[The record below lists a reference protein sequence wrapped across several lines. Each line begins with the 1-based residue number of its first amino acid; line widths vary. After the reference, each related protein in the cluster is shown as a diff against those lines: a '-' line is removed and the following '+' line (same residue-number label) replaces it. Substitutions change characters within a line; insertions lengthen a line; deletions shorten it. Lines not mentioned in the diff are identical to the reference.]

1 MARSDIATESH
12 NTNGLNALK
21 NFVMDVEAY
30 IGLYSIQNGN
40 EQLIGC
46 LQSEVDAD
54 IQLNHR
60 VLKVGKTPAGRYQLN
75 MMNGK
80 GPETRDFDL
89 VVMCLPH
96 SWLAPMRWD
105 GEQLRK
111 SMVKHVSYFDRPAH
125 YLRVS
130 ILFDEPFWG
139 EKIPGAWFMSEAFG
153 GCCVYNEGARHD
165 VGKHGVLNWLIAGSD
180 ALAFANLS
188 DQELIDAA
196 LKSLPA
202 SLGNAGDHCME
213 GKIHRWLSSVNA
225 LPGGMPVRDVMT
237 NHRPEPNEHPGIV
250 VVGDYL
256 FDSTLNG
263 LLDSSD
269 AATDIVLTE
278 MMRLRRARA
287 QQDGVS
293 SDKIDRSYFE
303 NYRGVGPYSEV
314 WSRFTDP
321 AYLTD
326 LIKIVWNRAKGYKLL
341 VAGSASGELVGALR
355 ERGIDAWGIENNKA
369 IHAKTP
375 KALKK
380 YNRLGS
386 ILDMPFKDDEF
397 DFVFETSLCHV
408 AEKQVPRAVR
418 ELNRVVKTGLLFGS
432 VTSDM
437 APALIDRYD
446 LLRGV
451 KKLGTWWEWSELFFG
466 NGFDLSMHRHDCTDA
481 LWAATL
487 AANKGPG
494 QWYADSDSLRY
505 SLFDKVEEDDELEL
519 NDDEEDE
526 DLVVFTAKEAAGALA
541 TIYGFVKPYLSK
553 YKKLL
558 IFVSFGVIVETLFN
572 VIMPLSL
579 KFLIDDALGEE
590 DFQALYVILGVL
602 AVAGILTSI
611 IAVWYERWDARLAA
625 SIIADVRSNLFEHV
639 QNLPASYFART
650 KRGEILSRFSIDLS
664 AFEGSIKSFANS
676 AVLPFLEL
684 FAGIIL
690 MLFLNWQLAAVAL
703 LVFPVTLIGPRI
715 LTPKAVQA
723 NYEQKLNESALL
735 GKVQENVAAQ
745 AEVEGVNP

>member
-1 MARSDIATESH
+1 MLDLAIVGGGPGGLMSAWYLRKKLGELCRVTIFEASDRLGGKIVTRKFDSAPATYEAGVAEIYDYSMTGPDPLRELIQHFGLQTIPMDAEQVQLDGELLNDVRGMRRKYGARTADAIEAFRTRCAEMVSPIEYYEGIGAHDNEHPWAHITAEQLLDREVDDATARRFFKVMSRSDIATESH

-21 NFVMDVEAY
+21 NFVMDVDGY

-40 EQLIGC
+40 EQLIDC
-46 LQSEVDAD
+46 LHSEVDAD

-60 VLKVGKTPAGRYQLN
+60 VLKVGKTTSGRYQLN

-96 SWLAPMRWD
+96 SWLATMGWE
-105 GEQLRK
+105 GEVLRK
-111 SMVKHVSYFDRPAH
+111 SMVKHIAYFDRPAH

-130 ILFDEPFWG
+130 LLFDEPFWG

-165 VGKHGVLNWLIAGSD
+165 VGKHGVLNFLIAGSD

-188 DQELIDAA
+188 DRELIDAA

-202 SLGNAGDHCME
+202 SLGNARDHFVE

-225 LPGGMPVRDVMT
+225 LPGGLPARDVMT
-237 NHRPEPNEHPGIV
+237 NHRPEPKQHPGLV

-269 AATDIVLTE
+269 AATDIIVTE
-278 MMRLRRARA
+278 MMRLRRSRA
-287 QQDGVS
+287 QDS
-293 SDKIDRSYFE
+293 RPLSNKIDRFYFE
-303 NYRGVGPYSEV
+303 NYRGLGPYSEA
-314 WSRFTDP
+314 WRQFTDP
-321 AYLTD
+321 DYLTE
-326 LIKIVWNRAKGYKLL
+326 LIRIVWSKPKGNAKDQTKDHTKGYKLL

-355 ERGIDAWGIENNKA
+355 ERGIDAWGIENNRA
-369 IHAKTP
+369 IHARTP

-380 YNRLGS
+380 FNKLGS
-386 ILDMPFKDDEF
+386 ILDMPFKDAAF
-397 DFVFETSLCHV
+397 DFVFETRLCHV
-408 AEKQVPRAVR
+408 ADKQVGRAIR
-418 ELNRVVKTGLLFGS
+418 ELNRVVKTGVVFGS

-437 APALIDRYD
+437 APAVIDRYD

-505 SLFDKVEEDDELEL
+505 SFFDKVEGDD
-519 NDDEEDE
+519 
-526 DLVVFTAKEAAGALA
+526 
-541 TIYGFVKPYLSK
+541 
-553 YKKLL
+553 
-558 IFVSFGVIVETLFN
+558 
-572 VIMPLSL
+572 
-579 KFLIDDALGEE
+579 
-590 DFQALYVILGVL
+590 
-602 AVAGILTSI
+602 
-611 IAVWYERWDARLAA
+611 
-625 SIIADVRSNLFEHV
+625 
-639 QNLPASYFART
+639 
-650 KRGEILSRFSIDLS
+650 
-664 AFEGSIKSFANS
+664 
-676 AVLPFLEL
+676 
-684 FAGIIL
+684 
-690 MLFLNWQLAAVAL
+690 
-703 LVFPVTLIGPRI
+703 
-715 LTPKAVQA
+715 
-723 NYEQKLNESALL
+723 
-735 GKVQENVAAQ
+735 
-745 AEVEGVNP
+745 